1 MKGLREKF
9 RKNEGFTLVE
19 MLIVV
24 AIIAI
29 LIAVSIPMVTS
40 SLEKA
45 REAADKAN
53 ARDAI
58 SLASIEVLTADPKS
72 PVADKTVWSY
82 EVKGSNGYLVDGGDG
97 GIEAQSAKLSN
108 AKLTVTYHIATA
120 TEGEYFET
128 SYDALLNSPAG
139 GGG

>member
-1 MKGLREKF
+1 MNGLREKF
-9 RKNEGFTLVE
+9 RNKKGFTLVE

-45 REAADKAN
+45 REATDKAN

-58 SLASIEVLTADPKS
+58 FLSSMEVLTAETA
-72 PVADKTVWSY
+72 VADGTSWSY
-82 EVKGSNGYLVDGGDG
+82 EVKGANGYLVDGDKG
-97 GIEAQSAKLSN
+97 GIEAQCAKLAK
-108 AKLTVTYHIATA
+108 AKLTVTYHAA
-120 TEGEYFET
+120 AGNVGEYFST
-128 SYDALLNSPAG
+128 SYDSLLTGTATG
-139 GGG
+139 GG